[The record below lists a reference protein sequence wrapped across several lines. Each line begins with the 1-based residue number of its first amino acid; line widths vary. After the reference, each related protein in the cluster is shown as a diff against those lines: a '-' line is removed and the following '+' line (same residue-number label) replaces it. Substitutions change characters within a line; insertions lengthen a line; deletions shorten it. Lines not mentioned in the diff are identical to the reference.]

1 MRSLSLFPVKRR
13 FLFSRLTHS
22 SRSLPDALHIHF
34 TTTTTSPYSR
44 PPNRSRAVHSLLS
57 LGRKSRFLHA
67 LMLCLPLQTRPSGA
81 ECLSVDTADHAVE
94 SCSTSGFYSDFFA
107 FAARGGYPL
116 YLSSHYIH
124 AVVPILGPPDQV
136 FSALR
141 LRFTQL
147 RSVWWL
153 RISRPFPDDP
163 ISPLNARDANTA
175 RLPLF

>member
-1 MRSLSLFPVKRR
+1 MHSLSLFPVKRR
-13 FLFSRLTHS
+13 FLFYPHLTHS

-34 TTTTTSPYSR
+34 PTTTIPDSR

-57 LGRKSRFLHA
+57 LGRKSRFLYA
-67 LMLCLPLQTRPSGA
+67 LSCASLSRPSGA

-124 AVVPILGPPDQV
+124 AVVPNSGAARPSFLCSAASCHTIALCLG
-136 FSALR
+136 
-141 LRFTQL
+141 
-147 RSVWWL
+147 L
-153 RISRPFPDDP
+153 RISRPLPDDP
-163 ISPLNARDANTA
+163 ISPLSARGANTA